1 MIIHILLKIK
11 IYFFYLLFNINYNL
25 IIIMLYDEI
34 VIGAGISGLYWIYKS
49 RPSNYLILE
58 KSDRIGGRIYNIN
71 WNNKQISLG
80 GGIIKHNNNS
90 TIKLCEELG
99 LELGKSTS
107 EYEMID
113 WDENKNILEPNEKN
127 FYKINENIIKY
138 LKKVYNQHKSK
149 IILNKYNFEEFLDLY
164 VDLKLV
170 NLIKSNILYH
180 TYYNADVKSVLYDEM
195 DELLRTGKFEIKYI
209 VNGGYT
215 KLLNEL
221 ISIVGLENIKL
232 NQNVI
237 EIKKSNSIFE
247 IKTISE
253 QIFITKKIILATETK
268 NNIKYIFEPNLVSM
282 IENLYLM
289 TSGSNY
295 IRIYSYHSN
304 GHGLKCSYKTSGLVG
319 KVIYIDDKI
328 LMCVYTEELDAY
340 KINKLLEHKTKSVQ
354 LEIIYN
360 LLSKCN
366 IQITKPDDIIIKYW
380 NVGVH
385 YNNPCYNKEIK
396 NTLIKEL
403 KKENIIVVGECVYD
417 SHGWVNSAL
426 ESVESNL
433 NDL

>member
-1 MIIHILLKIK
+1 MI
-11 IYFFYLLFNINYNL
+11 
-25 IIIMLYDEI
+25 YDEI

-49 RPSNYLILE
+49 KPSNYLVLE

-80 GGIIKHNNNS
+80 GGIIKYNNNH

-99 LELGKSTS
+99 LELGQGKS

-113 WDENKNILEPNEKN
+113 WDYLDSNNIKLDNENKNIQEPNEKK
-127 FYKINENIIKY
+127 FYKINKNIIKY
-138 LKKVYNQHKSK
+138 LKKVYNQHKL
-149 IILNKYNFEEFLDLY
+149 IIKLNKYNFNEFLDLY
-164 VDLKLV
+164 IDLKLV
-170 NLIKSNILYH
+170 NFIKSNILYH
-180 TYYNADVKSVLYDEM
+180 TYYKSDIKSVLYDEI
-195 DELLRTGKFEIKYI
+195 DELLRTDSFEIKYI
-209 VNGGYT
+209 MDGGYS
-215 KLLNEL
+215 KLLEK
-221 ISIVGLENIKL
+221 IIQVVRLENIKL
-232 NQNVI
+232 NQDVI
-237 EIKKSNSIFE
+237 EIKKNNSIFE
-247 IKTISE
+247 IKTSINE
-253 QIFITKKIILATETK
+253 TYRTKKIILATETK
-268 NNIKYIFEPNLVSM
+268 NNIKYVFEQKLLNM

-328 LMCVYTEELDAY
+328 LMCVYTEEIDAY
-340 KINKLLEHKTKSVQ
+340 KINKLLENKTKLVQ

-366 IQITKPDDIIIKYW
+366 IPITKPDDITIKYW
-380 NVGVH
+380 NIGIH
-385 YNNPCYNKEIK
+385 YNNPGYNKEIK

-403 KKENIIVVGECVYD
+403 KKENIIIVGECLSD

-426 ESVESNL
+426 ESVETNL
-433 NDL
+433 NF